1 MKMTSNFEYPI
12 SDVIKQRRSG
22 RAYADK
28 AVEQHVINAL
38 FEAAR
43 WAPSSMNEQPW
54 RYIYAT
60 RENKALWN
68 KIFDTL
74 MDGNKIWAKHAPLL
88 VLSLAKKNFDRN
100 GKPNNSA
107 RYDLGAANALLSI
120 QATELGLNVHQMGG
134 FDGNQVRQ
142 NLNIGEDFE
151 LGVIMAI
158 GYPGDAEQ
166 LPDTLRARELAPRF
180 RKAQSEFV
188 LNEIS

>member
-1 MKMTSNFEYPI
+1 MTSNFEYPI

-28 AVEQHVINAL
+28 SVDQQVINAL

-54 RYIYAT
+54 RYVYAT
-60 RENKALWN
+60 KENGLLWN

-74 MDGNKIWAKHAPLL
+74 MDGNKIWAKNAPVL
-88 VLSLAKKNFDRN
+88 VLSLSKKNFDRN
-100 GKPNNSA
+100 GKLNNSA

-134 FDGNQVRQ
+134 FDGDQVRK
-142 NLNIGEDFE
+142 NFNIHDDFE

-158 GYPGDAEQ
+158 GYPGDADQ
-166 LPDTLRARELAPRF
+166 LPDMLRERELAPRF

>member
-1 MKMTSNFEYPI
+1 MTSTIEYPI
-12 SDVIKQRRSG
+12 VEAIKKRRSG
-22 RAYADK
+22 RAYANK
-28 AVEQHVINAL
+28 KVEQQVINAL

-60 RENKALWN
+60 KENDVRWK

-74 MDGNKIWAKHAPLL
+74 MEGNKIWAKNAPLL
-88 VLSLAKKNFDRN
+88 VLSLTKKNLERN
-100 GKPNNSA
+100 GQPNNSA

-134 FDGNQVRQ
+134 FDASKVRE
-142 NLNIGEDFE
+142 NLTIGDDYD

-166 LPDTLRARELAPRF
+166 LTGVLKERELAPRY
-180 RKAQSEFV
+180 RITQSEFV
-188 LNEIS
+188 LNENS

>member
-1 MKMTSNFEYPI
+1 MTSDIEYPI
-12 SDVIKQRRSG
+12 DEVIKQRRSS
-22 RAYADK
+22 RAYEDK
-28 AVEQHVINAL
+28 PVAQHVINAL

-60 RENKALWN
+60 RENSSLWD

-74 MDGNKIWAKHAPLL
+74 MEGNKIWAKNAPLL
-88 VLSLAKKNFDRN
+88 VLSLARKNFIRS
-100 GKPNNSA
+100 GQPNHSA

-120 QATELGLNVHQMGG
+120 QATALGLNVHQMGG
-134 FDGNQVRQ
+134 FKGNEVRK
-142 NLNIGEDFE
+142 NLSIGEDFE

-158 GYPGDAEQ
+158 GYPGDAKQ
-166 LPDTLRARELAPRF
+166 LPDALRERELAPRL
-180 RKAQSEFV
+180 RRVQSEFV